1 MSLCFFGR
9 GYIYLKGRFKFSK
22 LLRVVTEKGWWQ
34 GHVGGGGLG
43 DLKFFWGG
51 KARQKEVR
59 SKLEGEAHTLE
70 DTVMNFWQVINQNV
84 EKKQKKN
91 VHKQISIGVT
101 DISKF
106 YKVFVHIVKVD
117 SVFKKQRFRLY
128 SLYMH
133 ETLPTLGNQKEQK
146 QIKFWEKSLGELI
159 FSWATKYLK
168 MFYFNCPTGRVF
180 KK

>member
-34 GHVGGGGLG
+34 RHVGGGGLG

-51 KARQKEVR
+51 KPRQKGVR
-59 SKLEGEAHTLE
+59 SKFEGEAHTLE
-70 DTVMNFWQVINQNV
+70 DTMMNFWQVINQNV

-117 SVFKKQRFRLY
+117 SVFKKQRFCLY

-159 FSWATKYLK
+159 FSWATKHLK
-168 MFYFNCPTGRVF
+168 MLYFNCPTGRVF